1 MKYIASIIFMVL
13 LNKSYAVESELSE
26 ATRNGKVCMYL
37 KSYRENHTIDIMK
50 LFRIPVS
57 LHFHT

>member
-37 KSYRENHTIDIMK
+37 KSYRENHED
-50 LFRIPVS
+50 VY
-57 LHFHT
+57 

>member
-1 MKYIASIIFMVL
+1 MVL

-37 KSYRENHTIDIMK
+37 KSYRENHAIDRILEK
-50 LFRIPVS
+50 NLFDETKI
-57 LHFHT
+57 LCH